1 MRAVSE
7 EIYNVPRAMTIGSSV
22 TFEYIEDANGVGQ
35 VTRTSE
41 LELPIDDGPG
51 KPAHIHRAVGRRPI
65 MAAGN
70 SNGDIHMLR
79 YAAGHVGPTL
89 SLLVHHDDEEREY
102 SYDGGAEKA
111 LEAAQAEGWVVAS
124 MRNDWKVVFGP
135 E

>member
-7 EIYNVPRAMTIGSSV
+7 EIYDVPRAMTIGSSV
-22 TFEYIEDANGVGQ
+22 TFEYAEDASGVAQ
-35 VTRTSE
+35 VVRTKD

-70 SNGDIHMLR
+70 SDGDIHMLR
-79 YAAGHVGPTL
+79 YAAGHPGPTL
-89 SLLVHHDDEEREY
+89 ALLVHHDDEAREY

-111 LEAAQAEGWVVAS
+111 LAAAQAEGWVVAS
-124 MRNDWKVVFGP
+124 MKSDWNVVFGGD
-135 E
+135 